1 MELLPECN
9 QAYPVGTQSKK
20 HTALYVKDENKCTK
34 CIKKGS
40 WKYNSLFK
48 NELNSQVFAAYQ
60 ILGKWYQ
67 NKHNKVISA

>member
-20 HTALYVKDENKCTK
+20 HTALHVKDENKCAK

-40 WKYNSLFK
+40 
-48 NELNSQVFAAYQ
+48 
-60 ILGKWYQ
+60 
-67 NKHNKVISA
+67 